1 MSDCGVQLVTCTV
14 NGRVW
19 ARTALGVPLSS
30 VCETLQGKSAEN
42 MFQHLSTA
50 VLDNLQ
56 MVIRCV
62 LGIEIQMPE
71 IPVPPD
77 WLQPSQDH
85 NCGSLT
91 DSIGFCDVAASG
103 HAVRH
108 ISRALQ
114 WHHNL

>member
-77 WLQPSQDH
+77 WL
-85 NCGSLT
+85 
-91 DSIGFCDVAASG
+91 
-103 HAVRH
+103 
-108 ISRALQ
+108 
-114 WHHNL
+114 